1 MAKFDVR
8 ELNYITCGKKQ
19 NTFNI
24 GYSYTDDGHIGE
36 DIRDRPTLSTLR
48 TTTLFGDIGEYST
61 MSQKFNSNKC
71 SFYDIDNKMIIHNLY
86 DVSKSLLKTTAKKYS
101 SNLLAKSENIEMFVP
116 PLKSDFI
123 NICQFEN
130 YAYGLTKMTN
140 KAPVILSV
148 IMNNKSNFDLTY
160 HCSLSNDIIGT
171 FLCPKPDEVQGMF
184 RNISSYD
191 ELVLNAGSELSDAV
205 ISTIFNVKRDLKN
218 VLHNYVIEIPEGKI
232 YNEYYNGYIQCD
244 MMVAKN
250 HLNYAYSMDMDEFFN
265 LSNCREYCN
274 INVCGQQLYMTYRDN
289 LDYESDYLD
298 QYSGI
303 KYIGAGEDVG
313 YDKSISS
320 YNMNAIRKPYG
331 YQHVEVIYSWN
342 RWDGSANA
350 GHKSSMFSLKLIDT
364 GLNES
369 TIDEEAKI
377 KLRENIQ
384 KNVRAIIE
392 SITPANCQLF
402 DIYFEG
408 K

>member
-24 GYSYTDDGHIGE
+24 GYSYTDDGHIGD
-36 DIRDRPTLSTLR
+36 DIQNRPILSTLR
-48 TTTLFGDIGEYST
+48 TTTFFGDIGEYST

-71 SFYDIDNKMIIHNLY
+71 SFYDIDNKMIVHNLY
-86 DVSKSLLKTTAKKYS
+86 DTTKSLLKTTAKKYS
-101 SNLLAKSENIEMFVP
+101 SNLLAKRENIDMFAP
-116 PLKSDFI
+116 PMSSDFI

-148 IMNNKSNFDLTY
+148 VMNNRSNFDFTY
-160 HCSLSNDIIGT
+160 HCSLSNDTIGT
-171 FLCPKPDEVQGMF
+171 FLCPKPEEVWSTF
-184 RNISSYD
+184 NHITSYD
-191 ELVLNAGSELSDAV
+191 ELILNAGQELSNTI

-218 VLHNYVIEIPEGKI
+218 IQHNYVIEIPESKM
-232 YNEYYNGYIQCD
+232 YNEYYKGYIQCD

-250 HLNYAYSMDMDEFFN
+250 HLDYSYSMNMDEMFN
-265 LSNCREYCN
+265 LSSCREYCD
-274 INVCGQQLYMTYRDN
+274 INVCGNQLYMTYRDN
-289 LDYESDYLD
+289 LDYKSDAYGGVTYVD
-298 QYSGI
+298 VD
-303 KYIGAGEDVG
+303 EDTG
-313 YDKSISS
+313 YDKSISV
-320 YNMNAIRKPYG
+320 YNMTPVRKPYG

-350 GHKSSMFSLKLIDT
+350 GHKSSMFSLRLIDT

-369 TIDEEAKI
+369 TIDEEAKM